1 MLISLKKE
9 LIYILLALFFLNN
22 SGIMN
27 FIPSYSQDPIVS
39 NVLTTKNN
47 EVFTLSYPA
56 SNADRKMPVLYS
68 FSKAIPSNW
77 QLIIQNNLSYYQS
90 DNAKTIIRVYEP
102 KPSEKFIELG
112 MFGGPSG
119 RFWAAVNTRESGYI
133 RVYERDKDGWSR
145 EEPIFVAHANN
156 QGLTITNGKRIIID
170 KLSVNDFSVSSISV
184 HGKDKPEDP
193 PSAYAGDLTFSMI
206 FGNPADSPLYFLP
219 LIMIVVVGGTLIFLL
234 FIKKRDKFR

>member
-1 MLISLKKE
+1 LKKE

-27 FIPSYSQDPIVS
+27 FIPSYSQDSIIS
-39 NVLTTKNN
+39 NVITTKNN

-68 FSKAIPSNW
+68 FSKAISSNW

-90 DNAKTIIRVYEP
+90 DNAKTIIRLYEP

-193 PSAYAGDLTFSMI
+193 PSAYAGDLTFSII